1 MAGWFNRGTSHGAK
15 MVPAFGEE
23 HADGNDDKDEGGEK
37 KEEAEGLADD
47 HGRPPLP
54 LLPPKLGLAPLAQG
68 ERASQRF
75 SRPRRRRQR
84 STVC

>member
-1 MAGWFNRGTSHGAK
+1 
-15 MVPAFGEE
+15 MVSPFGEE
-23 HADGNDDKDEGGEK
+23 DADGNNDEDEGGEEE
-37 KEEAEGLADD
+37 EEAEGLADD

-75 SRPRRRRQR
+75 PRPRRRRQR